1 MKDIKVILENLSAQ
15 DVTLDNAQILFLEQ
29 FIDLDSIYKSPTF
42 FSKNNS
48 IGNFYLWGP
57 VGRGKTMLLQS
68 LKDSYFPQAG
78 QFHFIEFMQLIH
90 KKLSEL
96 SGNSDPLLKVVKN
109 LSIDFK
115 IIFIDEFQIE
125 DIADAMIIGTLLEAL
140 SNKGTRLFI
149 SSNSHPDNL
158 YKDGLQR
165 AKFLKTINFI
175 NENFF
180 IHHLL
185 GSEDYRL
192 KEISKFDSSAKDVNG
207 FGEVKGFLQKTF
219 NQDLSEKTEFFA
231 NNRKFHCFGCS
242 DKALWLSFKDFFSS
256 PCASKDFIEIVQ
268 TFEWVFI
275 SNFHSCNDDHIDKIR
290 RFISFIDLAYQEK
303 QKLKCFYDLNSII
316 NLYSGDQ
323 LHHLWVR
330 TESRLHQIAS
340 TKYLQNLEKKETK

>member
-1 MKDIKVILENLSAQ
+1 MMDIKVMLKNLSTQ
-15 DVTLDNAQILFLEQ
+15 GITLDNAQTTFLEK
-29 FIDLDSIYKSPTF
+29 FIEQDSIYQPPTF

-48 IGNFYLWGP
+48 IGNLYLWGP
-57 VGRGKTMLLQS
+57 VGRGKTMLLQG
-68 LKDSYFPQAG
+68 LQDSYFSHAG

-90 KKLSEL
+90 KKLSEF
-96 SGNSDPLLKVVKN
+96 SGKRDPLLKVVKN
-109 LSIDFK
+109 LSNDFK

-125 DIADAMIIGTLLEAL
+125 DIADAMIVGTILEAL
-140 SNKGTRLFI
+140 SKKGTRLFI

-165 AKFLKTINFI
+165 AKFIKTINFI

-185 GSEDYRL
+185 GAEDYRL
-192 KEISKFDSSAKDVNG
+192 KEISKFDSSGKDGNNL
-207 FGEVKGFLQKTF
+207 ESVKDFLHRTF
-219 NQDLSEKTEFFA
+219 NKDITDKTLFSV
-231 NNRKFHCFGCS
+231 NNRKFNCLGCS
-242 DKALWLSFKDFFSS
+242 DKALWLSFEGFFSA
-256 PCASKDFIEIVQ
+256 PCGSKDFIEIVK

-275 SNFHSCNDDHIDKIR
+275 SNFHTCNDDHIDKIR
-290 RFISFIDLAYQEK
+290 RFISFIDIAYQEN
-303 QKLKCFYDLNSII
+303 QKLKCFYDLNLMI

-340 TKYLQNLEKKETK
+340 TKYLQNLEKNQTK

>member
-1 MKDIKVILENLSAQ
+1 MKDIKVVLENLSIQ
-15 DVTLDNAQILFLEQ
+15 GVTPDNVQTSFLKKFIEQ
-29 FIDLDSIYKSPTF
+29 DSIYKPPTF

-48 IGNFYLWGP
+48 IGNLYLWGP
-57 VGRGKTMLLQS
+57 VGRGKTMLLQA
-68 LKDSYFPQAG
+68 LQDSYFSHTG

-90 KKLSEL
+90 KKLSEF
-96 SGNSDPLLKVVKN
+96 SGNSDPILKVVKN
-109 LSIDFK
+109 LSNDFK

-125 DIADAMIIGTLLEAL
+125 DIADAMIIGALIEAL
-140 SNKGTRLFI
+140 LQKGTRIFI

-165 AKFLKTINFI
+165 AKFLQTINFI

-192 KEISKFDSSAKDVNG
+192 KEIAKFDSSAKDGNS
-207 FGEVKGFLQKTF
+207 FGGVKDFLQRTF
-219 NQDLSEKTEFFA
+219 NQDITYTTEFLA
-231 NNRKFHCFGCS
+231 NDRKFNCLGCS
-242 DKALWLSFKDFFSS
+242 DKALWLSFEDFFSS
-256 PCASKDFIEIVQ
+256 PCASKDFIEIVK

-275 SNFHSCNDDHIDKIR
+275 NNFHACNDDHIDKIR
-290 RFISFIDLAYQEK
+290 RFISFIDIAYQEK
-303 QKLKCFYDLNSII
+303 QKLKCFYDPNLMI

-340 TKYLQNLEKKETK
+340 KKYLQNLEKN